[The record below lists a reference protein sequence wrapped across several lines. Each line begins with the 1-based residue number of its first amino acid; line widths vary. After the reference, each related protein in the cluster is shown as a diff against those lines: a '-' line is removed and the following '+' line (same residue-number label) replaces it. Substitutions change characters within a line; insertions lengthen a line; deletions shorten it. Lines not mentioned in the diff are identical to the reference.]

1 MVERFTRPS
10 RRGFI
15 QASAGAAG
23 AVTLAGT
30 GLPGTGIK
38 SAFAAD
44 FPARNIDVVI
54 PTREGG
60 GADRLFRAFTSVWK
74 THLGADFEPGFYPG
88 ASGRVGYEVYI
99 GKTDADGHS
108 LLFGNMGP
116 ELAVMVVQEPDY
128 SFPEDFQYF
137 ARLDVDPSILFV
149 AADGPFQTIDDVI
162 DAAKER
168 TLNVATSR
176 LPHPA
181 SIGALLLA
189 EHTGATFNLV
199 PLSGGRNT
207 IAGVVTGEV
216 DVGVLP
222 SGGVVGAGEALK
234 TLLVWD
240 DNNPMPGELND
251 APTINAH
258 YGTSFPPLVSS
269 RAFAIH
275 SKVIEEQPEVFEIL
289 NSTAKA
295 AAEDPAWPEA
305 AEAAKQPLEILS
317 YGGIEECNEAAASMI
332 ELAERYKGLLT
343 GEG

>member
-1 MVERFTRPS
+1 MIQRFHAPTR
-10 RRGFI
+10 RRFM
-15 QASAGAAG
+15 QATAATAGAAFVAG
-23 AVTLAGT
+23 A
-30 GLPGTGIK
+30 GLGRG
-38 SAFAAD
+38 FAAD
-44 FPARNIDVVI
+44 FPAGNIDIVI

-74 THLGADFEPGFYPG
+74 THLGVDFEPGFYPG
-88 ASGRVGYEVYI
+88 ASGRVGYEVYM
-99 GKTDADGHS
+99 GKTDADGQS

-128 SFPEDFQYF
+128 SFPEDFLYF
-137 ARLDVDPSILFV
+137 CRLDVDPSILFV
-149 AADGPFQTIDDVI
+149 AADGPFQTIDDVVEE
-162 DAAKER
+162 AKTR
-168 TLNVATSR
+168 TVNVATSR

-189 EHTGATFNLV
+189 EHTGASFNLV

-240 DNNPMPGELND
+240 DQNPMPGELND

-258 YGTSFPPLVSS
+258 YETSFPPLVSS
-269 RAFAIH
+269 RAFAVH
-275 SKVIEEQPEVFEIL
+275 SKVIEEQPEKFEIL

-305 AEAAKQPLEILS
+305 AAEAKQPLEILS
-317 YGGIEECNEAAASMI
+317 YGGLEDCNQAAASMI
-332 ELAERYKGLLT
+332 ELAQRYKGLLT